1 LERSVA
7 NEFTVYRLTSFH
19 AFFAKSCVRP
29 HYMLNAKFL
38 PCDGRN
44 FNKVF
49 LFLLPQA
56 SMVDSINENTSVCSW
71 EAVDEQ
77 RSAPSSGSNSA
88 NTQQGQQILWVPDHA
103 VSRCQG
109 CQIEFWLGR
118 RKHHCRSCGNI
129 FCADC
134 SEFWAPLPDERLF
147 TPVQLCA
154 SCYQNVTGKVQVKED
169 YRVAGFDMHIRAIA
183 KWSDGGD
190 IQNGGQR

>member
-1 LERSVA
+1 
-7 NEFTVYRLTSFH
+7 
-19 AFFAKSCVRP
+19 
-29 HYMLNAKFL
+29 
-38 PCDGRN
+38 
-44 FNKVF
+44 
-49 LFLLPQA
+49 
-56 SMVDSINENTSVCSW
+56 MVDSINENTSVCSW

-88 NTQQGQQILWVPDHA
+88 NTQQSQQILWVPDHA

-147 TPVQLCA
+147 TPVRLCA
-154 SCYQNVTGKVQVKED
+154 NCYQNVTGKLQVRGIEPITSYNILKET
-169 YRVAGFDMHIRAIA
+169 FDSKKEILGISYLTFWR
-183 KWSDGGD
+183 
-190 IQNGGQR
+190 